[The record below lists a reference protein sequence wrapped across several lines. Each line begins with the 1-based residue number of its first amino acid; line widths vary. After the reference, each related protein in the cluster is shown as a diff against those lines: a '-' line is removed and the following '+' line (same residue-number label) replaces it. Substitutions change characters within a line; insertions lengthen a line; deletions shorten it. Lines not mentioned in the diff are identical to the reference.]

1 MSIRN
6 FAGRRQEK
14 AALAPQK
21 TAAAAAAIDIP
32 CRKRYTINYKFS
44 RGGAYKMKV
53 ILLADV
59 KGTGKKE
66 QIVNVSDGYARN
78 FVLPRKLA
86 REATAEAMNAVSRAK
101 AAEEHR
107 EAENKKKAAQVAEGL
122 RGKTIRLTARAG
134 EKGRLYGS
142 ITGQEVA
149 DALEKQ
155 YHVAVDKR
163 KIELSEAI
171 RATGEYG
178 ASVWLYA
185 GISAPMRVIV
195 EAE

>member
-1 MSIRN
+1 
-6 FAGRRQEK
+6 
-14 AALAPQK
+14 
-21 TAAAAAAIDIP
+21 
-32 CRKRYTINYKFS
+32 
-44 RGGAYKMKV
+44 MKV

-78 FVLPRKLA
+78 FLLPRKLA
-86 REATAEAMNAVSRAK
+86 REAT
-101 AAEEHR
+101 AEEHR
-107 EAENKKKAAQVAEGL
+107 EAENKKKAAQIAEGL

-142 ITGQEVA
+142 ITGQVVA
-149 DALEKQ
+149 EALEKQ
-155 YHVAVDKR
+155 YHVTVDKR
-163 KIELSEAI
+163 KIELSDAI

>member
-1 MSIRN
+1 
-6 FAGRRQEK
+6 
-14 AALAPQK
+14 
-21 TAAAAAAIDIP
+21 
-32 CRKRYTINYKFS
+32 
-44 RGGAYKMKV
+44 MKV

-78 FVLPRKLA
+78 FLLPRKLA

-101 AAEEHR
+101 AAE
-107 EAENKKKAAQVAEGL
+107 GL

-134 EKGRLYGS
+134 ETGRLYGS

-155 YHVAVDKR
+155 YHVTVDKR

>member
-1 MSIRN
+1 
-6 FAGRRQEK
+6 
-14 AALAPQK
+14 
-21 TAAAAAAIDIP
+21 
-32 CRKRYTINYKFS
+32 
-44 RGGAYKMKV
+44 MKV

-59 KGTGKKE
+59 KGTGKKD

-78 FVLPRKLA
+78 FLLPRKLA
-86 REATAEAMNAVSRAK
+86 REATAEALNSVTRAK

-107 EAENKKKAAQVAEGL
+107 ENERRKEAAAIAEGL
-122 RGKTIRLTARAG
+122 RGKTIKLVARAG

-142 ITGQEVA
+142 ITGQEIA
-149 DALEKQ
+149 EALKAQ
-155 YHVAVDKR
+155 HGVTVDKR
-163 KIELSEAI
+163 KIDLSEAI